1 MKDSMDISRNIE
13 LKQDGGR
20 IILRPPQMENA
31 PSIYKAVMLSM
42 SELMPWMDW
51 CSPDYSLEITL
62 ARMKDHPSK
71 WEAGETYDFAIFDA
85 ASGQILGLC
94 GINQIIRRHQ
104 FANLGYWIR
113 SDRTGEG
120 FATEAVKTLSQ
131 FGFQTLGLQ
140 RIEIVIGVEN
150 LASRRVAEKVGATFE
165 GIMRRRI
172 KIGDRNLD
180 AAMYSLIP
188 ADFP

>member
-1 MKDSMDISRNIE
+1 MDISRNIE

-94 GINQIIRRHQ
+94 GSIKLFDAINLLTLAI
-104 FANLGYWIR
+104 
-113 SDRTGEG
+113 G
-120 FATEAVKTLSQ
+120 FVPTEPVRDS
-131 FGFQTLGLQ
+131 LQ
-140 RIEIVIGVEN
+140 KR
-150 LASRRVAEKVGATFE
+150 
-165 GIMRRRI
+165 
-172 KIGDRNLD
+172 
-180 AAMYSLIP
+180 
-188 ADFP
+188 